1 MICQACQ
8 PWRLVPNYMS
18 YSSLQTATILSWCLE
33 IFCMEWQHDE
43 IPAYVHVTT
52 CADTSKQGYPDI
64 LYNEKIFLQVL
75 ILVPGPLQG
84 LLLAAGSQ

>member
-18 YSSLQTATILSWCLE
+18 YRSLQTETIISWYLE
-33 IFCMEWQHDE
+33 IFCMERQHDE

-52 CADTSKQGYPDI
+52 CADTSKQGYPDT
-64 LYNEKIFLQVL
+64 LYNEKIFLRVL
-75 ILVPGPLQG
+75 ILVPGPLRV
-84 LLLAAGSQ
+84 LFLDVGSQ